1 MKKENIT
8 NPKPEDIS
16 KWKEHF
22 GNIKVLEIPVKYI
35 TADGE
40 EFEEEDEA
48 KDHASELVEGKREI
62 KTESVKCWLK
72 MPSRKVID
80 MATSVAGK
88 APLKFGAIILENCWL
103 GGDERIKTDDELFM
117 AANGIL
123 GDLIKIKTAKIKN
136 C

>member
-16 KWKEHF
+16 KWKELF
-22 GNIKVLEIPVKYI
+22 GNIKVLEIPVKFI

-40 EFEEEDEA
+40 EFEEEDDA